1 MTKAR
6 DDEST
11 GQPSQGVKATGV
23 LKVRGD
29 KLHLLHHKRVRKIRT
44 KHSQAMAE
52 MRYEQAKLRRENAM
66 LKRQL
71 VTIRTSALCARQ
83 RQQHDE
89 KLSKF
94 QIDGLKEGNTRYTD
108 ALKDLHIDLNKRY
121 GVVERLLMNFA
132 GTGCIATVARQAKYL
147 EEAENQEEESME
159 RGDLN
164 L

>member
-71 VTIRTSALCARQ
+71 VTITQSCCSGTAPCAHLVKILMASLATAPSSVYAWAAIRRICAAQRRTRQGAR
-83 RQQHDE
+83 
-89 KLSKF
+89 
-94 QIDGLKEGNTRYTD
+94 
-108 ALKDLHIDLNKRY
+108 
-121 GVVERLLMNFA
+121 
-132 GTGCIATVARQAKYL
+132 
-147 EEAENQEEESME
+147 
-159 RGDLN
+159 
-164 L
+164 